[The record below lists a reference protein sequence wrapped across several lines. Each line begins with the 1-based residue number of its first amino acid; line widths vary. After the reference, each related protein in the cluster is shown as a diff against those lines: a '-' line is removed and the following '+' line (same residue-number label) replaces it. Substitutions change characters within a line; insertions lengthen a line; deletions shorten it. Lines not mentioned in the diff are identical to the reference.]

1 MPSTQVRQKIV
12 RSARRVVVKVG
23 TNVLTDSSGRLDP
36 RVIASL
42 CRQVSRL
49 IESGR
54 QMVVVSSGAVGAGVG
69 LLRLPGR
76 PKDLAMLQAS
86 AAVGQGMLMKI
97 FERNFA
103 RHGRH
108 AAQILVTR
116 SDFEDRRRYVNIRRT
131 LDALHRVGAVP
142 IINENDTVAV
152 DELRFGDNDL
162 IAALTANLVQA
173 DLLALLSSVDG
184 LIREGQVVDFVQA
197 VGEEAFGLVQKS
209 RSALG
214 VGGMQAKLQA
224 IYLATQAGVDA
235 VLANGRKRS
244 VLDRVILDGERM
256 GTVFAGSRNRMAAR
270 RGWIAMAVRPAGQ
283 LVVDAGAARAL
294 VSGGKSLLPS
304 GLTDVIG
311 HFERDAVV
319 AVADADGR
327 ELARGQV
334 NYSSQEIARIKGRKS
349 NEIAAILGEKPADE
363 VIHRNNLIVTAG

>member
-69 LLRLPGR
+69 LLKLPGR

-173 DLLALLSSVDG
+173 DLLAILSSVDG

-304 GLTDVIG
+304 GLTDVVG
-311 HFERDAVV
+311 QFDRDAVV
-319 AVADADGR
+319 AVVDADGR

-334 NYSSQEIARIKGRKS
+334 NYSAHEIAKIKGRKS
-349 NEIAAILGEKPADE
+349 AEIAAILGEKPADE

>member
-244 VLDRVILDGERM
+244 VLDRVILAGERM

>member
-173 DLLALLSSVDG
+173 
-184 LIREGQVVDFVQA
+184 
-197 VGEEAFGLVQKS
+197 
-209 RSALG
+209 
-214 VGGMQAKLQA
+214 
-224 IYLATQAGVDA
+224 
-235 VLANGRKRS
+235 
-244 VLDRVILDGERM
+244 
-256 GTVFAGSRNRMAAR
+256 
-270 RGWIAMAVRPAGQ
+270 
-283 LVVDAGAARAL
+283 
-294 VSGGKSLLPS
+294 
-304 GLTDVIG
+304 
-311 HFERDAVV
+311 
-319 AVADADGR
+319 
-327 ELARGQV
+327 
-334 NYSSQEIARIKGRKS
+334 
-349 NEIAAILGEKPADE
+349 
-363 VIHRNNLIVTAG
+363 

>member
-54 QMVVVSSGAVGAGVG
+54 QVVVVSSGAVGAGVG
-69 LLRLPGR
+69 LLKLPGR

-86 AAVGQGMLMKI
+86 AAVGQGMLMKV

-244 VLDRVILDGERM
+244 VLDRVILAGERM

-283 LVVDAGAARAL
+283 LVVDA
-294 VSGGKSLLPS
+294 VS
-304 GLTDVIG
+304 
-311 HFERDAVV
+311 F
-319 AVADADGR
+319 
-327 ELARGQV
+327 ARGAGAPGLALNTQ
-334 NYSSQEIARIKGRKS
+334 AS
-349 NEIAAILGEKPADE
+349 NRVSRSLYESLGFRPTGHTLA
-363 VIHRNNLIVTAG
+363 VMVHRL

>member
-304 GLTDVIG
+304 GLTDVVG
-311 HFERDAVV
+311 QFDRDAVV
-319 AVADADGR
+319 AVVDADGR

-334 NYSSQEIARIKGRKS
+334 NYSAHEIAKIKGRKS
-349 NEIAAILGEKPADE
+349 AEIAAILGEKPADE